1 MRRQPMMAVRRNGG
15 GAVGTDNNS
24 PFSAAFITVNKANGQ
39 TPVIADIEPWYPVAE
54 GNKAKFNE
62 TVTTIC
68 ANLHTNITK
77 AVDSYLE
84 EYSRSAVSLTN
95 RQIKDK
101 INGVLVD
108 SVQSACR
115 LFSEAHA
122 LHLKGANAGKADTDD
137 LGRGVIRF
145 RTKYADKVAGTL
157 GKKISAEIDAT
168 ITDIGNGVETPA
180 STQPTPDNL

>member
-68 ANLHTNITK
+68 ANLHTDMAK

-84 EYSRSAVSLTN
+84 EYSRSEALLTN

-108 SVQSACR
+108 CVQSACR
-115 LFSEAHA
+115 LFTEAFV
-122 LHLKGANAGKADTDD
+122 LHLKGANAGKIDTGD
-137 LGRGVIRF
+137 LGCGVIRF

-157 GKKISAEIDAT
+157 GKKISAKIDAT
-168 ITDIGNGVETPA
+168 ITDIGNGVEAQA
-180 STQPTPDNL
+180 STPPTLETL